1 MNSIEN
7 ALEASPPFTAVMCRN
22 RKQPVVA
29 QLRWR
34 RIYDMFC
41 SSSLAVSTARLF
53 LLLANAVLRPMGTP
67 PETDSDPELDIW
79 KIHPESGHET
89 DF

>member
-1 MNSIEN
+1 
-7 ALEASPPFTAVMCRN
+7 
-22 RKQPVVA
+22 
-29 QLRWR
+29 
-34 RIYDMFC
+34 MFC
-41 SSSLAVSTARLF
+41 SSSLAVGTARPF